1 LWYGAFLNSVVIA
14 VLTTILSVVLG
25 TLAAFALRGVKG
37 RANLVLFGLV
47 MSPMILPLVIIAIGV
62 YLVFLRWGLN
72 GTLTGFVI
80 SHTVIAIP
88 LVVVSVTTAL
98 QGYNPAYTNASLS
111 LGAGPLT
118 TFFLVTLPL
127 IAPGVAAGA
136 LFAFMA
142 SFDEVVIA
150 GFLTGPQM
158 TTLPVR
164 MFSSVYRESD
174 PTVAAA
180 STVVVGF
187 ATFVIAVWVLFTPK
201 AREVE

>member
-1 LWYGAFLNSVVIA
+1 
-14 VLTTILSVVLG
+14 
-25 TLAAFALRGVKG
+25 
-37 RANLVLFGLV
+37 
-47 MSPMILPLVIIAIGV
+47 
-62 YLVFLRWGLN
+62 
-72 GTLTGFVI
+72 LTGFVI